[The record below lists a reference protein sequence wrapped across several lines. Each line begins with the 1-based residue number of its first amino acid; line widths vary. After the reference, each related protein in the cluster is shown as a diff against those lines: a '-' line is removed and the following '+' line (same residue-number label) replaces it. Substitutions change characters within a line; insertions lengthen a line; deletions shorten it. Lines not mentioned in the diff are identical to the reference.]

1 MKKIILE
8 YGEETFT
15 LRFSRDSILAM
26 ERAGVHYTDLW
37 GGLSDS
43 IDVFYWALKE
53 EHPTMSKE
61 KAKEIFYALDDKGE
75 VVKTLLEMMKDV
87 YEDAYG
93 KPSKN
98 SKKAKWTVE

>member
-8 YGEETFT
+8 YGDKEYT
-15 LRFSRDSILAM
+15 LRFSRDSIMNM
-26 ERAGVHYTDLW
+26 ERAGVRVTQFW

-43 IDVFYWALKE
+43 FDIFYWGLKE

-61 KAKEIFYALDDKGE
+61 KASEIFFAIEDKTE
-75 VVKTLLEMMKDV
+75 IVKELIDMLSAA
-87 YEDAYG
+87 YEDAYA
-93 KPSKN
+93 KPGKN